1 MFEEIHIWSP
11 SFKSD
16 ETLSIMKLPSK
27 MIHDHYDEILFKKIL
42 ERTKRNGI
50 RTLHLFSDCGAEK
63 IKKRNNQNFLDDA
76 MFNTR
81 HYNTSFIID
90 CQNVNSLSSAMTQNA
105 DGVCL
110 FECLNNIERYK
121 LYQNFGC
128 YSFRDFIYLWNVAT
142 EKPYSFLF
150 INNQGPKQEH
160 FSKFSKKLDFRVDDK
175 DYIITEGNPNKRK
188 LSVDPDE
195 HRAKKHKLF
204 HRLERS
210 GVWDNGKFH
219 LDRSISNPEFVQLL
233 REVSDFARYL
243 VQYNGPK

>member
-1 MFEEIHIWSP
+1 MWSP
-11 SFKSD
+11 SYKSD
-16 ETLSIMKLPSK
+16 LTFQMMRLPK
-27 MIHDHYDEILFKKIL
+27 HMIHEHYDEKEFNRIVEKTRRSGEK
-42 ERTKRNGI
+42 
-50 RTLHLFSDCGAEK
+50 TLHIFSDCGAEK

-90 CQNVNSLSSAMTQNA
+90 CQNVNSLSTAMTQNA

-142 EKPYSFLF
+142 KLPYSFLF
-150 INNQGPKQEH
+150 INNQGAKQEH
-160 FSKFSKKLDFRVDDK
+160 FSKFCKKLNYKVDEP
-175 DYIITEGNPNKRK
+175 DYELTDDSNKRK
-188 LSVDPDE
+188 LPVSIDE
-195 HRAKKHKLF
+195 RGTKKRKFF

-210 GVWDNGKFH
+210 GKWDSGKFQ
-219 LDRSISNPEFVQLL
+219 LDRTISNTEFVQLL
-233 REVSDFARYL
+233 REVRDFTRYL
-243 VQYNGPK
+243 VQYNGSK